1 MSFSFNRNKFVA
13 KKLGNLNGEK
23 ILDIGCRDKIFEK
36 YLEGKYQYTGID
48 FDPEKP
54 LSTDISDK
62 KINYNL
68 EKGLPENFE
77 FDIINALDVLE
88 HLENIHELFDEIF
101 IKSKKKVSIAL
112 PNMGYYKFRL
122 NFLFKGV
129 ISGKYIF
136 HEKKVYDRHRWLPNY
151 SSILKFIENNHPYG
165 WSVKKFD
172 YIAERKR
179 NFIFYYL
186 EKFLSKF
193 APSLFVYEVIFI
205 FEKENL

>member
-1 MSFSFNRNKFVA
+1 M
-13 KKLGNLNGEK
+13 GNLNGEK

-54 LSTDISDK
+54 LSSDISDK

-136 HEKKVYDRHRWLPNY
+136 HEKKVYDRHRWLPN
-151 SSILKFIENNHPYG
+151 
-165 WSVKKFD
+165 
-172 YIAERKR
+172 
-179 NFIFYYL
+179 FY
-186 EKFLSKF
+186 F
-193 APSLFVYEVIFI
+193 
-205 FEKENL
+205 

>member
-54 LSTDISDK
+54 LGSDISSK

-101 IKSKKKVSIAL
+101 VKSKK
-112 PNMGYYKFRL
+112 
-122 NFLFKGV
+122 LFE
-129 ISGKYIF
+129 I
-136 HEKKVYDRHRWLPNY
+136 
-151 SSILKFIENNHPYG
+151 
-165 WSVKKFD
+165 
-172 YIAERKR
+172 
-179 NFIFYYL
+179 
-186 EKFLSKF
+186 
-193 APSLFVYEVIFI
+193 IFI
-205 FEKENL
+205 TI